1 MDKKI
6 NILFLDHQ
14 AEMGGGEFSLLT
26 LIKELNKEVFT
37 PIVVL
42 GTVGPF
48 KDKLDAS
55 GINTKIIKVPD
66 YFRRYKRDPSRKNN
80 FFSLIK
86 SLFILHKLVK
96 KTEKIIKK
104 NKAKVI
110 VINTVKS
117 AFFGIP
123 AARRA
128 AIKSVWV
135 IRDCLSKD
143 YYRKAFLR
151 SIKSLSRKAG
161 KIICTSQE
169 VKAHLVK
176 LAGNDLEDKI
186 NIVYNGADLNRFN
199 PSLKGESVKKELLLQ
214 DKHIISLIG
223 RLEPWKGQK
232 VFIRAAQIIFEKRED
247 LRFLVVGGPLF
258 GREKYEKECH
268 ILVKELALEGK
279 VLFLGFRDDIPDIIA
294 ASDIIVHTSILPEP
308 FGRDIIEA
316 MACAKPVIST
326 NIGGPAEIISSETG
340 ILIEPGKPELLADE
354 IIKLINDPD
363 KMILLGKE
371 ARKRIEEKFD
381 IRKTTAQIEN
391 ILKDMV

>member
-1 MDKKI
+1 LIGKSAHSRLIKFTKRSTMDKKI

-186 NIVYNGADLNRFN
+186 NIVYNGADLKT
-199 PSLKGESVKKELLLQ
+199 P
-214 DKHIISLIG
+214 
-223 RLEPWKGQK
+223 
-232 VFIRAAQIIFEKRED
+232 
-247 LRFLVVGGPLF
+247 
-258 GREKYEKECH
+258 
-268 ILVKELALEGK
+268 
-279 VLFLGFRDDIPDIIA
+279 
-294 ASDIIVHTSILPEP
+294 
-308 FGRDIIEA
+308 
-316 MACAKPVIST
+316 
-326 NIGGPAEIISSETG
+326 
-340 ILIEPGKPELLADE
+340 DE
-354 IIKLINDPD
+354 IILLHNGKCPKCGKKLSFIPINVEVKP
-363 KMILLGKE
+363 
-371 ARKRIEEKFD
+371 A
-381 IRKTTAQIEN
+381 
-391 ILKDMV
+391 